1 MVAAFFAAVEKHK
14 AGENKDMD
22 IAVYGA
28 TGYSYAGF
36 LIVRYATRLTLK
48 WRSRELMKCCMCL
61 PNISN

>member
-28 TGYSYAGF
+28 TGYSYTGF
-36 LIVRYATRLTLK
+36 LIVRCAIRLTLK
-48 WRSRELMKCCMCL
+48 LHLWRIIKLMVL
-61 PNISN
+61 